1 MSTLVSIVGDDQE
14 ELTEWKLGKA
24 KAHHPLN
31 QFHAKFWGKEP
42 DTMANSNDME
52 VANATAD
59 ADDIGSGCYPLD
71 IGVETMEG
79 KIWVRSE
86 YIRMFTFAE
95 ELYAE
100 NKSNLVL
107 SPCLVI
113 TGQPGIGEFF

>member
-1 MSTLVSIVGDDQE
+1 MSTLTSIVGDDQE
-14 ELTEWKLGKA
+14 ELTEWKLGKTE
-24 KAHHPLN
+24 AHHPLS

-42 DTMANSNDME
+42 DTTANSNNME
-52 VANATAD
+52 VSDATAD
-59 ADDIGSGCYPLD
+59 DISPDCYLLD

-113 TGQPGIGEFF
+113 TGQPGIGKFF